1 MQVEAETQLQLK
13 TIYTFV
19 TCLGRISID
28 KKLLSHLVDYGCVC
42 GAIRVNPVTKENVW
56 QKYFFRYVKV

>member
-19 TCLGRISID
+19 TCLGRFSID

-42 GAIRVNPVTKENVW
+42 GAIRVNPVTKENM
-56 QKYFFRYVKV
+56 